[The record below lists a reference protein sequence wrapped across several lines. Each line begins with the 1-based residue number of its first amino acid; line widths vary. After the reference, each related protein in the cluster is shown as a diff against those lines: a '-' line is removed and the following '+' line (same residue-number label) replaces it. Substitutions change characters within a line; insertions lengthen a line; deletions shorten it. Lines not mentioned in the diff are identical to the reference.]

1 MYPFHKLLPEERIS
15 VIDPSLIPV
24 TAGSVITRFGC
35 RILVRMNRLAVA
47 ENLLLSHQF
56 FFGIKGGVHHII
68 MGISLSLQL
77 NSQFVEIDLDL

>member
-15 VIDPSLIPV
+15 VIDPSLRPV
-24 TAGSVITRFGC
+24 TVGSVIARFGC
-35 RILVRMNRLAVA
+35 RILVRTNRLAVA

-56 FFGIKGGVHHII
+56 SFGIKGGVQQVI

-77 NSQFVEIDLDL
+77 NPQFVEIDLDL